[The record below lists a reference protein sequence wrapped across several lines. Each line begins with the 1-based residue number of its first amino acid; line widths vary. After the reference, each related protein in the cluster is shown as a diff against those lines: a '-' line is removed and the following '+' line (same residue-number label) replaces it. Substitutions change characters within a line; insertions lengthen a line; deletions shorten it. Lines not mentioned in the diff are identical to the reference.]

1 MQFKPYQHIE
11 RLGSDEVEGIL
22 DSTFYIF
29 PKIDGTNGCCYLG
42 DDGELKCGSRR
53 RELTLEND
61 NGGFYQAMSKNKNII
76 DYLHAHPTHILY
88 GEWLIPH
95 TLRTYTDTAWRKFY
109 VFDVFDTAQNR
120 YLPYSEYI
128 YFLET
133 AGIDYIPATI
143 TTKSIT
149 AKNIEDMDLHDSFIE
164 LLNQNKYL
172 LKADSGIGE
181 GIVIKNYN
189 YRNKY
194 GRQTWAK
201 IITDEFLEKRHQP
214 KNKQSQETTIE
225 QQITTKYLT
234 TAFLE
239 KEFTKLKNELG
250 SWKSEY
256 TPRYLSTIYN
266 VFIHEEIWDILKDY
280 KNPTIN
286 FRLLQKSIYSQARK
300 FLSKGVIN

>member
-22 DSTFYIF
+22 DGEIYIF

-42 DDGELKCGSRR
+42 DDSKLRCGSRR

-61 NGGFYQAMSKNKNII
+61 NGGFYRAMSENKNII
-76 DYLHAHPTHILY
+76 DYLHTHPTHILY

-109 VFDVFDTAQNR
+109 VFDVFDTAENR
-120 YLPYSEYI
+120 YLSYTEYI
-128 YFLET
+128 FELELSNIDFVPMIKLIGDVMFVENTNSPDYF
-133 AGIDYIPATI
+133 AD
-143 TTKSIT
+143 
-149 AKNIEDMDLHDSFIE
+149 F
-164 LLNQNKYL
+164 LNHNKYL

-201 IITDEFLEKRHQP
+201 IITDEFLEKKQQP
-214 KNKQSQETTIE
+214 KDKQSQDSTIE
-225 QQITTKYLT
+225 QQIAAKYLT

-256 TPRYLSTIYN
+256 TIRYLNTIYN

-286 FRLLQKSIYSQARK
+286 FRLLQKSIYSQARE